1 MSIVAQG
8 LRKRFGPTEAL
19 RGLDLSIPSGTVCGL
34 LGPNGAGKTTAVRIL
49 ATLSDPDAGEAT
61 VAGFDVTREADRVR
75 AAIAYCGQ
83 GNALDVDLTGRENLM
98 LFGRLRRLSGRAAR
112 ARAAQLLHQ
121 YELDD
126 AADRPVRTYSGGM
139 LRRLDLLVA
148 LITRPQVLFLDEPTT
163 GLDPRS
169 RREIW
174 DAVRMMAS
182 DGVTVLLTTQYLDE
196 ADQLATDI
204 TVMDHGVAVASGSS
218 SSLKEKI
225 GVRVQVTAPDT
236 AGAARVLTAVTGA
249 PAGASDTGASA
260 VTRSAVT
267 LPEVVRALDAAGV
280 EAVDVALRQPT
291 LDEVFLTLTGAA
303 R

>member
-1 MSIVAQG
+1 
-8 LRKRFGPTEAL
+8 
-19 RGLDLSIPSGTVCGL
+19 
-34 LGPNGAGKTTAVRIL
+34 
-49 ATLSDPDAGEAT
+49 
-61 VAGFDVTREADRVR
+61 
-75 AAIAYCGQ
+75 
-83 GNALDVDLTGRENLM
+83 
-98 LFGRLRRLSGRAAR
+98 
-112 ARAAQLLHQ
+112 
-121 YELDD
+121 
-126 AADRPVRTYSGGM
+126 M

-148 LITRPQVLFLDEPTT
+148 LITRPEVLFLDEPTT

-174 DAVRMMAS
+174 DAVRTMAS
-182 DGVTVLLTTQYLDE
+182 GGVTVLLTTQYLDE

-204 TVMDHGVAVASGSS
+204 TVVDHGVAVASGSS
-218 SSLKEKI
+218 LSLKEKI
-225 GVRVQVTAPDT
+225 GVRVQVTATDA

-249 PAGASDTGASA
+249 AAGMSDTGASA

-280 EAVDVALRQPT
+280 QAVDVALRQPT